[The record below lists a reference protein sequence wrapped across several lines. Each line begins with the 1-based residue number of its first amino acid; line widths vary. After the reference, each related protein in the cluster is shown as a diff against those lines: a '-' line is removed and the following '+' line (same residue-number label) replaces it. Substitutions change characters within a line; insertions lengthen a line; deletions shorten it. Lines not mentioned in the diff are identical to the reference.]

1 MTFSQI
7 QGNQDVCSALTGM
20 VRSGRV
26 PHAILFHEDDGGG
39 AMPIA
44 LAFLQYLYCAGRT
57 DDDSCGSCAT
67 CNKITK
73 LIHPD
78 VHFIFP
84 TNAPNLSASYMA
96 QWRQLVL
103 DNPCFTE
110 ADLMQALGVE
120 GKSSLITVAEARAM
134 LDTLSLSALEGGYRS
149 VVIYLP
155 EKMNQDSA
163 NRLLKIIEEPPSL
176 TQFLLICHDP
186 SKVLTTITSRC
197 QCIRVRPASRQERIG
212 TAESE
217 ETYADLFMQLM
228 SAFQKHDLVE
238 ALEVGEAIASLPSR
252 ESAKEFCRYASGC
265 MRQLFLCQQGMSS
278 IGTVSDGIAAI
289 APKVRKTFPR
299 LALEALDRA
308 GMLIGRNVNLK
319 ILFADLVGRLYK
331 IYGQ

>member
-20 VRSGRV
+20 VQSGRV

-39 AMPIA
+39 AVPIA
-44 LAFLQYLYCAGRT
+44 LAFLQYLYCGSHTA
-57 DDDSCGSCAT
+57 DDSCGSCPS
-67 CNKITK
+67 CNKISK

-84 TNAPNLSASYMA
+84 TNASNLSVSYSA

-110 ADLMQALGVE
+110 AELMQALGIE

-155 EKMNQDSA
+155 EKMNQESA
-163 NRLLKIIEEPPSL
+163 NRLLKIIEEPPAK
-176 TQFLLICHDP
+176 TQFILISHEP
-186 SKVLTTITSRC
+186 AKVLTTITSRC
-197 QCIRVRPASRQERIG
+197 QCIRVRPATRQERIG

-217 ETYADLFMQLM
+217 TIYKELFLQLM
-228 SAFQKHDLVE
+228 KALKDHDLVDALEIGE
-238 ALEVGEAIASLPSR
+238 ALAVLPSR
-252 ESAKEFCRYASGC
+252 ESAREFCRYASGC
-265 MRQLFLCQQGMSS
+265 MRQIFLCQQGLTEVGS
-278 IGTVSDGIAAI
+278 VSAELAAI
-289 APKVRKTFPR
+289 APAIKKTFPR
-299 LALEALDRA
+299 LSLEAFDRA
-308 GMLIGRNVNLK
+308 YMLIGRNVNLK

-331 IYGQ
+331 IYG

>member
-7 QGNQDVCSALTGM
+7 QGNRDVCDALTGM

-44 LAFLQYLYCAGRT
+44 LAFLQYLYCGGRT
-57 DDDSCGSCAT
+57 EDDSCDACAT
-67 CNKITK
+67 CNKISK

-84 TNAPNLSASYMA
+84 TNAPNLSVSYSA

-103 DNPCFTE
+103 ENPCFTE
-110 ADLMQALGVE
+110 AELMQALGIE
-120 GKSSLITVAEARAM
+120 GKSSIIAVAEAKAM

-155 EKMNQDSA
+155 EKMNQESA
-163 NRLLKIIEEPPSL
+163 NRLLKIIEEPPAN
-176 TQFLLICHDP
+176 TQFLLISHEP
-186 SKVLTTITSRC
+186 AKVLTTITSRC
-197 QCIRVRPASRQERIG
+197 QCIRVRPASRQERVG
-212 TAESE
+212 TVESE
-217 ETYADLFMQLM
+217 TIYKDLFLQLM
-228 SAFQKHDLVE
+228 TALQKRDLVDALEIGE
-238 ALEVGEAIASLPSR
+238 ALAVLPSR
-252 ESAKEFCRYASGC
+252 ENAKEFCRYASGC
-265 MRQLFLCQQGMSS
+265 MRQMFLCQQGLTSVGS
-278 IGTVSDGIAAI
+278 VSDEIAAF
-289 APKVRKTFPR
+289 APSVKKTFPR
-299 LALEALDRA
+299 LSLEAFDRA
-308 GMLIGRNVNLK
+308 SMLIGRNVNLK